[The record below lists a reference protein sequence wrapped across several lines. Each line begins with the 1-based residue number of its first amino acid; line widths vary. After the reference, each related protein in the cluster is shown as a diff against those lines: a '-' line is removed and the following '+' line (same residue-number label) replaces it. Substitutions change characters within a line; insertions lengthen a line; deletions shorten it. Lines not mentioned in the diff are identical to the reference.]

1 MRLMRTMLFAAVLLT
16 TVVQAQNS
24 RYQLVISPSGSTT
37 NNAVVV
43 QAGQTITFTATAW
56 EYTAN
61 GQRQQVP
68 ISHLVWAVG
77 ANMPGTITPQ
87 GVYTAPPANSIPLPA
102 QSLVTATAQFQ
113 GLTMTAAQHIVIQ
126 GSNTTPPDYTVTG
139 TVTDASNQPIAGA
152 IVQVHNNGMLPFL
165 VTGHTDRSGMYS
177 IRIPAGTYVV
187 LAQAPGFVPEWYDN
201 QPTRQTA
208 TPIVTNPA
216 SKTITGIDFVLAAIA
231 PPVLRS
237 ISGNV
242 NDGTTGI
249 DRAIVMAVPATNSG
263 VTIRTMVVHTDA
275 NGDYTMQVPD
285 GTYLVRAEAPGFV
298 PTYHPAA
305 ATPQTATQVT
315 VNAQNPA
322 ATSVDVEMFAG
333 ATISGTVTDA
343 ATNAPIAHARVM
355 VLGPATTPNG
365 GVVLSA
371 MTDAQG
377 AYHIGGLPAGSY
389 KLSAEA
395 QGYAKEFYDDVADVT
410 LATAVVVG
418 AGQTVS
424 GIDFDLARFGGSIA
438 GLVLDAANTGIGNAV
453 VNVWS
458 TPTST
463 NPSTHRFYAS
473 VRTAQ
478 DGSYLVLGVPA
489 GSYVVQ
495 AHAPGFLPEFYDN
508 AMTMQAATPVVL
520 TLNQQVTG
528 IDFELGAGGAISGTV
543 YDDVTNAPIAHAFV
557 MLHGPNVTARNA
569 GVRTDA
575 HGNYTIGGLP
585 SGQYRVF
592 AMAPNYVGEYYD
604 DASTPQTATLVTVAA
619 PATTTG
625 IDFSL
630 AVAPRRVVPLT
641 GTVTDQTGA
650 PLNQTII
657 EAVNR
662 TTGESLYTT
671 TDMQGMFSLT
681 ADANTVLRAHAL
693 GYVGAYSG
701 SARDWKEAATNGF
714 AGGESFRL
722 RPMAEAG
729 MATLSGIVRDAD
741 TQLPLANV
749 WVYGH
754 DASGDAW
761 FAITDENGRY
771 SLAGTSGNPLQL
783 FVSGVTYDATE
794 ADADFESADA
804 TKDVAITRTGV
815 TSVERPIVPD
825 WMSLEQNWPNP
836 FNPSTMLAFTLAE
849 PMHVRLALYDAMGRE
864 VRVLAEGMH
873 AAGRTVVRVD
883 ASTLPSGAYFYRLTS
898 GAGTAARRMLLV
910 R

>member
-1 MRLMRTMLFAAVLLT
+1 MKLMRTMLLAVVLLAT
-16 TVVQAQNS
+16 AVQAQNN
-24 RYQLVISPSGSTT
+24 RYQLVISPANSPSGP
-37 NNAVVV
+37 VVV
-43 QAGQTITFTATAW
+43 QPGQTIAFTATAW

-61 GQRQQVP
+61 GQRQQVQ
-68 ISHLVWAVG
+68 ITNLVWSVG
-77 ANMPGTITPQ
+77 TNMPGTISPQ
-87 GVYTAPPANSIPLPA
+87 GVYTAPPPNTIPLPA
-102 QSLVTATAQFQ
+102 QSIVIATAQFQ
-113 GLTMTAAQHIVIQ
+113 GMTMTAHQPLTIQ
-126 GSNTTPPDYTVTG
+126 GGNTTTPDYTVTG

-152 IVQVHNNGMLPFL
+152 IVQVHSNGTLPFL
-165 VTGHTDRSGMYS
+165 VTGHTDRSGVYT

-187 LAQAPGFVPEWYDN
+187 SAQAQGFVSEWYDN

-208 TPIVTNPA
+208 TPLVTDPA
-216 SKTITGIDFVLAAIA
+216 NKTISGIDFVLAAVP

-298 PTYHPAA
+298 PTFHPNAP
-305 ATPQTATQVT
+305 TPQTATQVA

-322 ATSVDVEMFAG
+322 ATNVDIEMFTG

-355 VLGPATTPNG
+355 VLAPANTPSG
-365 GVVLSA
+365 GITLSA
-371 MTDAQG
+371 VTDAQG

-389 KLSAEA
+389 KVSAEA
-395 QGYAKEFYDDVADVT
+395 QGYAKEFYDDVADIN

-424 GIDFDLARFGGSIA
+424 GIDFELARFGGSIA
-438 GLVLDAANTGIGNAV
+438 GVVLDGSNTGVGNAM

-458 TPTST
+458 TPNST
-463 NPSTHRFYAS
+463 NPATHRFYAS

-478 DGSYLVLGVPA
+478 DGSYIVLGVPV

-508 AMTMQAATPVVL
+508 AMTMQTATPVVL

-528 IDFELGAGGAISGTV
+528 IDFALGTGGAISGTV
-543 YDDVTNAPIAHAFV
+543 VDDVTNSPIAHAFV
-557 MLHGPNVTARNA
+557 MLHGPNVTARNM

-575 HGNYTIGGLP
+575 QGNYTISGLP

-641 GTVTDQTGA
+641 GTVTDENGT

-662 TTGESLYTT
+662 TTGESFYTT

-681 ADANTVLRAHAL
+681 TDANTVLRAHAL
-693 GYVGAYSG
+693 GHVGAYSG

-714 AGGESFRL
+714 TGGESFRL
-722 RPMAEAG
+722 RPVAESG

-754 DASGDAW
+754 DASGDSW

-771 SLAGTSGNPLQL
+771 DLAGTSGDPLQL
-783 FVSGVTYDATE
+783 FVSGVTYDAAE
-794 ADADFESADA
+794 ADADFEGASA
-804 TKDVAITRTGV
+804 TKDVAISRTGV

-825 WMSLEQNWPNP
+825 AMSLEQNWPNP

-873 AAGRTVVRVD
+873 AAGRTVVSVD
-883 ASTLPSGAYFYRLTS
+883 ASTLPSGSYFYRLTS
-898 GAGTAARRMLLV
+898 GAGTSARRMLLV

>member
-1 MRLMRTMLFAAVLLT
+1 MSFMRTMLLAVVLLAT
-16 TVVQAQNS
+16 AVQAQN
-24 RYQLVISPSGSTT
+24 RYQLVINATSNPSTPL
-37 NNAVVV
+37 VV
-43 QAGQTITFTATAW
+43 APGQTIAFTATAW

-61 GQRQQVP
+61 GQRQQVQ
-68 ISHLVWAVG
+68 ISQLVWSVAP
-77 ANMPGTITPQ
+77 NMPGTISPQ
-87 GVYTAPPANSIPLPA
+87 GVYTAPPPNTIPLPA
-102 QSLVTATAQFQ
+102 QSIVIATAQFQ
-113 GLTMTAAQHIVIQ
+113 GVTMTAHQPISIQ
-126 GSNTTPPDYTVTG
+126 GGNTTTPDYTVTG

-152 IVQVHNNGMLPFL
+152 VVQVHNNGTLPFL
-165 VTGHTDRSGMYS
+165 VTGHTDRSGVYT

-187 LAQAPGFVPEWYDN
+187 LAQAQGFVSEWYDN

-208 TPIVTNPA
+208 TQLVTDPA
-216 SKTITGIDFVLAAIA
+216 NKTISGIDFVLAAVP

-249 DRAIVMAVPATNSG
+249 DRAIVMAVPAANSNP
-263 VTIRTMVVHTDA
+263 TIRTMVVHTDA

-285 GTYLVRAEAPGFV
+285 GTYLVRAEAAGFV

-305 ATPQTATQVT
+305 PTPQTATQVT

-322 ATSVDVEMFAG
+322 ATGVDVEMFAG

-355 VLGPATTPNG
+355 VLGPATTPSG
-365 GVVLSA
+365 GITLSA
-371 MTDAQG
+371 ATDAQG
-377 AYHIGGLPAGSY
+377 VYHIGGLPAGSY
-389 KLSAEA
+389 KVSAEA

-410 LATAVVVG
+410 LATAVVVTS
-418 AGQTVS
+418 GQTVT

-438 GLVLDAANTGIGNAV
+438 GVVRDGANTGLGNAM

-463 NPSTHRFYAS
+463 NPSTRRFYAS

-508 AMTMQAATPVVL
+508 ATTIQAATPVVL

-528 IDFELGAGGAISGTV
+528 IDFALGSGGAISGTV
-543 YDDVTNAPIAHAFV
+543 VDDVTNAPIAHAFV
-557 MLHGPNVTARNA
+557 MLHGPNVTARNM

-575 HGNYTIGGLP
+575 QGHYTIGGLP

-604 DASTPQTATLVTVAA
+604 DASTPQTAALVTVAA

-630 AVAPRRVVPLT
+630 AVAPRRVVPVT
-641 GTVTDQTGA
+641 GTVTDESGS

-662 TTGESLYTT
+662 TTGESFYTT

-681 ADANTVLRAHAL
+681 TDANTVLRAHAL

-722 RPMAEAG
+722 RPMAESG

-771 SLAGTSGNPLQL
+771 SLAATSGDPLQL

-794 ADADFESADA
+794 ADADFESAEA

-815 TSVERPIVPD
+815 TSVERPIVPGA
-825 WMSLEQNWPNP
+825 MSLEQNWPNP

-898 GAGTAARRMLLV
+898 GAGTAVRRMLLM

>member
-1 MRLMRTMLFAAVLLT
+1 M
-16 TVVQAQNS
+16 
-24 RYQLVISPSGSTT
+24 
-37 NNAVVV
+37 
-43 QAGQTITFTATAW
+43 
-56 EYTAN
+56 
-61 GQRQQVP
+61 
-68 ISHLVWAVG
+68 
-77 ANMPGTITPQ
+77 
-87 GVYTAPPANSIPLPA
+87 
-102 QSLVTATAQFQ
+102 
-113 GLTMTAAQHIVIQ
+113 
-126 GSNTTPPDYTVTG
+126 
-139 TVTDASNQPIAGA
+139 
-152 IVQVHNNGMLPFL
+152 
-165 VTGHTDRSGMYS
+165 
-177 IRIPAGTYVV
+177 
-187 LAQAPGFVPEWYDN
+187 
-201 QPTRQTA
+201 
-208 TPIVTNPA
+208 
-216 SKTITGIDFVLAAIA
+216 
-231 PPVLRS
+231 
-237 ISGNV
+237 
-242 NDGTTGI
+242 
-249 DRAIVMAVPATNSG
+249 
-263 VTIRTMVVHTDA
+263 
-275 NGDYTMQVPD
+275 
-285 GTYLVRAEAPGFV
+285 
-298 PTYHPAA
+298 
-305 ATPQTATQVT
+305 
-315 VNAQNPA
+315 
-322 ATSVDVEMFAG
+322 
-333 ATISGTVTDA
+333 
-343 ATNAPIAHARVM
+343 
-355 VLGPATTPNG
+355 
-365 GVVLSA
+365 
-371 MTDAQG
+371 
-377 AYHIGGLPAGSY
+377 
-389 KLSAEA
+389 
-395 QGYAKEFYDDVADVT
+395 
-410 LATAVVVG
+410 
-418 AGQTVS
+418 
-424 GIDFDLARFGGSIA
+424 
-438 GLVLDAANTGIGNAV
+438 
-453 VNVWS
+453 
-458 TPTST
+458 
-463 NPSTHRFYAS
+463 
-473 VRTAQ
+473 
-478 DGSYLVLGVPA
+478 
-489 GSYVVQ
+489 
-495 AHAPGFLPEFYDN
+495 
-508 AMTMQAATPVVL
+508 
-520 TLNQQVTG
+520 TG